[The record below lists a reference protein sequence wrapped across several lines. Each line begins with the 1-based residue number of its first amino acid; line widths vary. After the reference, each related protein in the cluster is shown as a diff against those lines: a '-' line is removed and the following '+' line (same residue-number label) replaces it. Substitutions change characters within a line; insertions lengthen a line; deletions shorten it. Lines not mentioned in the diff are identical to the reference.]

1 MAPVPARLDEFPLLF
16 APTLGWTF
24 LPSTDEE
31 KGEISVE
38 RYVSELLT
46 FLSVEVAV
54 LLTAATPIIELRGAI
69 PVGISLGL
77 SPLHS
82 LFLSLL
88 GSMIPVPII
97 LLSIVPVFNH
107 LKRVGFLRTF
117 IEKITERSLRG
128 NGEKIEKY
136 GAWALVLIVAIPLP
150 GTGVWSGSLIA
161 ALLNMRFRW
170 AFPAIF
176 AGNVIAGVLVAGL
189 SYGAFSFFRP

>member
-1 MAPVPARLDEFPLLF
+1 
-16 APTLGWTF
+16 
-24 LPSTDEE
+24 
-31 KGEISVE
+31 
-38 RYVSELLT
+38 
-46 FLSVEVAV
+46 
-54 LLTAATPIIELRGAI
+54 
-69 PVGISLGL
+69 
-77 SPLHS
+77 
-82 LFLSLL
+82 
-88 GSMIPVPII
+88 MIPVPII